1 MKRLSFIT
9 FFFFATCSIM
19 ACKPSFPDNSGKGD
33 TDIPGGT
40 ADKIVV
46 GGIVLENPLCFADGQ
61 KVSSK
66 LEWTWRRDEILGIF
80 QKEMYG
86 RMPEPSPI
94 YWEKV
99 ESGTTTLP
107 ALAGY
112 PSVQA
117 LREQYRMWF
126 KADKSGPSVIWLVIR
141 PASAQTEVPV
151 ILTLNYYG
159 NHYLM
164 SDTQVLGP
172 ELSGNAVS
180 GERGGWIDPANRY
193 FFPTNLLISRGYALM
208 TAHYE
213 DITGDPEPFVLTKA
227 YNRVFALW
235 GARDASRTDNTTALA
250 AWAWGLCRGLD
261 LVEQVDG
268 LDGNN
273 VVVAGCSRLGKAAL
287 IAGAFD
293 ERFKVVVPI
302 QTGSG
307 GAPLTKH
314 LTPDKESIA
323 SETSNYPHWFC
334 AAYNKYAGNESSM
347 PFDQHLLISC
357 IAPRAC
363 LVDGFNHKW
372 FDTEGE
378 YLAVKAASPVWE
390 FLGKSGMPDVS
401 WPTTGSTSGIGD
413 NLGYVRRAGTKQA
426 DHGIIVQDWLW
437 MLDFADKH
445 VK

>member
-1 MKRLSFIT
+1 MKFFLWIYVLLSL
-9 FFFFATCSIM
+9 TCSQLS
-19 ACKPSFPDNSGKGD
+19 CKPEGGGKETEVRQIEEEPPIIKVDGL
-33 TDIPGGT
+33 
-40 ADKIVV
+40 A
-46 GGIVLENPLCFADGQ
+46 LENPLCFSDGST
-61 KVSSK
+61 VSSE
-66 LEWTWRRDEILGIF
+66 LEWTWRRDEILTIF

-86 RMPEPSPI
+86 QMPKALPV

-99 ESGTTTLP
+99 ESGETTLP

-112 PSVQA
+112 PSVSA
-117 LREQYRMWF
+117 VREQYRMWF
-126 KADKSGPSVIWLVIR
+126 KEDKSGPSIIWLVIR
-141 PASAQTEVPV
+141 PVSANKPCPV

-164 SDTQVLGP
+164 NDTQVLGP
-172 ELSGNAVS
+172 EFNGNSVSGN
-180 GERGGWIDPANRY
+180 RGGWIDPSNRY

-213 DITGDPEPFVLTKA
+213 EITADPEPFVAVKA
-227 YNRVFALW
+227 YNRVFSLW
-235 GARDASRTDNTTALA
+235 GSRDESRTDNTTALA
-250 AWAWGLCRGLD
+250 AWGWGLMRGLD
-261 LVEQVDG
+261 LIGHLEG
-268 LDGNN
+268 LDEKN
-273 VVVAGCSRLGKAAL
+273 VVVTGCSRLGKAAL

-314 LTPDKESIA
+314 ITPDKESIA

-334 AAYNKYAGNESSM
+334 KAFYKYAGHEDAL

-378 YLAVKAASPVWE
+378 YLAVKAASPVWT
-390 FLGKSGMPDVS
+390 FLGKEGMPDVN
-401 WPTTGSTSGIGD
+401 WPETGSTSGIGPD
-413 NLGYVRRAGTKQA
+413 LGYVRRAGTKQA
-426 DHGIIVQDWLW
+426 DHGIILKDWLW

-445 VK
+445 TK